1 MLRLIL
7 AIAAASAAALA
18 SASAHAESPTQLL
31 GDWGGLRSAWA
42 QRGVEFQIGYTE
54 EGAGNVSG
62 GDHRYVRGAGQ
73 LALGTTLDFGRL
85 FGIAGGTL
93 QVTLTNRNGRNLAS
107 DAGLDTLQLVQ
118 EVYGRGNIWRLT
130 QMWYEQQLLGGAVS
144 WKLGRMTI
152 GEDFAAF
159 SCDFQNLTFCG
170 ATPGNLVGN
179 YWYNWPV
186 SQWGTRLRVGS
197 AEAYVQVGAYQVDPK
212 NIAEDHGFFL
222 GGSGTTG
229 ALMPAEIVWQPTFNG
244 LAGSYSAT
252 VWYDS
257 SHADDVYYNRVG
269 LPLALAGGP
278 PLLRQGRYGISFHVL
293 QQVLRTSADDPKR
306 GLSAF
311 VNFTQTD
318 RRTSQIDNQVAF
330 GLIYTGVFDSR
341 PRDVIAVALGRT
353 QVNSRYAQTE
363 AFTNLRQPGSVQV
376 QRAEYVLE
384 AYYNVEVTGG
394 LELRPNVQLIR
405 YPGGVTSAKDAV
417 VLGIKAVVNL

>member
-1 MLRLIL
+1 MSRLIVAAAVSAAVL
-7 AIAAASAAALA
+7 IAAPARADDPQTLV
-18 SASAHAESPTQLL
+18 
-31 GDWGGLRSAWA
+31 GDWGGLRTAWA
-42 QRGVEFQIGYTE
+42 QRGVAFQIGYTE

-73 LALGTTLDFGRL
+73 LALGTTLDVGRL
-85 FGIAGGTL
+85 FGVTGGTFQL
-93 QVTLTNRNGRNLAS
+93 TLTNRNGRNLSS

-130 QMWYEQQLLGGAVS
+130 QMWYEQQLFGGAVS
-144 WKLGRMTI
+144 WKLGRMTL

-159 SCDFQNLTFCG
+159 ACDFQNLTFCG

-186 SQWGTRLRVGS
+186 SQWGTRLRLGS
-197 AEAYVQVGAYQVDPK
+197 PDAYVQFGAYQMDPK

-229 ALMPAEIVWQPTFNG
+229 ALLPVEIGWQPTFNG
-244 LAGSYSAT
+244 MAGSYSAT
-252 VWYDS
+252 IWYDT
-257 SHADDVYYNRVG
+257 SHAGDVYYNGARQ
-269 LPLALAGGP
+269 PLALAGPP
-278 PLLRQGRYGISFHVL
+278 PLLRQGRYGISFHFL

-311 VNFTQTD
+311 LNVTQTD
-318 RRTSQIDNQVAF
+318 RRTSQTDNQVAL

-341 PRDVIAVALGRT
+341 PHDVIAVALGRT
-353 QVNSRYAQTE
+353 QVNSRYARTE
-363 AFTNLRQPGSVQV
+363 ALTNLVQPGSTQV
-376 QRAEYVLE
+376 QHAEYVLE
-384 AYYNVEVTGG
+384 AYYNFEVAGG

-405 YPGGVTSAKDAV
+405 YPGGVTSAKDAAV
-417 VLGIKAVVNL
+417 FGIKAMVNL